1 MSSKNKPKPRER
13 NQTLSELPVTLPESP
28 NLLAV
33 SPVDGSTLGKGYH
46 LGVAPSQ
53 AILDS
58 VITFLGSGIPTE
70 TFISHCYW
78 EGTSLLFTLQGTST
92 YPTKREVRKI
102 IGSKSVLGHVS
113 SQEGIINV
121 EISD

>member
-13 NQTLSELPVTLPESP
+13 NQTLSELPVTLLESP

-33 SPVDGSTLGKGYH
+33 SPVDGSKLGKGHH

-58 VITFLGSGIPTE
+58 VITFLGSGIPT
-70 TFISHCYW
+70 
-78 EGTSLLFTLQGTST
+78 
-92 YPTKREVRKI
+92 
-102 IGSKSVLGHVS
+102 
-113 SQEGIINV
+113 
-121 EISD
+121 